1 MEENVSLRKVWSPMS
16 MLQRGQLSKI
26 QKIAIGLSS
35 YEVGDFAESPMGV
48 RGAQV
53 RQKPDYR
60 QPCEEALL

>member
-1 MEENVSLRKVWSPMS
+1 MS